1 MSFQFTTTEKV
12 MAGLILVITFI
23 FFFRECG
30 HQRDEDSLVSNITS
44 YKDSAKYYNLKVDG
58 MKVEVAYN
66 KSLVLENDKQIKSV
80 LSSMNDTIARLIK
93 KFKDVK
99 SGTIINNYTSISG
112 DTIKLK
118 GDSIPCD
125 FKAFKVRRDSVYYHF
140 VGTIAKSYFSI
151 DTLSIPDKTT
161 LIIGR
166 KKIGFLKYEERA
178 ELFHSN
184 PLVHTTNIGNYETI
198 KRKKRI
204 GIGASVGY
212 GFNIS
217 KDAVRMS
224 PYIGISVNYNL
235 FEF

>member
-1 MSFQFTTTEKV
+1 MSFLSTKTEKV
-12 MAGLILVITFI
+12 MAGLIFAITFI
-23 FFFRECG
+23 ALFRECG
-30 HQRDEDSLVSNITS
+30 HQRDEDNLVNSIAN

-66 KSLVLENDKQIKSV
+66 KSLVLENDKQVKSV
-80 LSSMNDTIARLIK
+80 LSSMNDTIAKLVK
-93 KFKDVK
+93 KFKSIT
-99 SGTIINNYTSISG
+99 SGTIINNYTTISG

-125 FKAFKVRRDSVYYHF
+125 FKAFKVKRDSVYYHF
-140 VGTIAKSYFSI
+140 VGTIAKTYFTI

-161 LIIGR
+161 LIIG
-166 KKIGFLKYEERA
+166 KKRIGFLKYEERA

-184 PLVHTTNIGNYETI
+184 PLVHTTNIGNYEVI

-212 GFNIS
+212 GFCVGSQIGLH
-217 KDAVRMS
+217 
-224 PYIGISVNYNL
+224 PYIGLSLNYNL